1 MPDSIGPGHNRA
13 DDVEAYREMLA
24 RFKADADAV
33 TEITEANAQFV
44 RDHVGYGGKLAKEI
58 DATRDD
64 KKRPHLEAGRQ
75 IDGAYK
81 PLIEE
86 CDKIIKGLKQKL
98 AAFLDARER
107 EAKRIAEEA
116 RRKLEEAERLAAKA
130 VEEPEDDPFLAAT
143 APVVD
148 VKAAHVEAKVAEGQ
162 ALAASRVSSAAG
174 GFAATSLKTK
184 RSAKVTDWQKLAMH
198 YLNSGDLRATLEKL
212 ANADIRHAKG
222 ADISIP
228 GVEIVTERVL

>member
-1 MPDSIGPGHNRA
+1 MPADMGHNRA
-13 DDVEAYREMLA
+13 DDVEAYKEMLA
-24 RFKADADAV
+24 RFKADAERYTEV
-33 TEITEANAQFV
+33 TDDNAQFI
-44 RDHVGYGGKLAKEI
+44 RDHIGFGGKMVKDI
-58 DATRDD
+58 DATRDE

-86 CDKIIKGLKQKL
+86 CDKIIKAMKQRL

-130 VEEPEDDPFLAAT
+130 AEEPEEEDPFLAAT
-143 APVVD
+143 APVID
-148 VKAAHVEAKVAEGQ
+148 VKAAHVEAKIAEGQ

-184 RSAKVTDWQKLAMH
+184 RSAKVTDWSALAAH
-198 YLNSGDLRATLEKL
+198 YLSRGEVRAVLEQL
-212 ANADIRHAKG
+212 ANSDIRHSKG
-222 ADISIP
+222 AEISIP
-228 GVEIVTERVL
+228 GVEIVSERVL

>member
-1 MPDSIGPGHNRA
+1 MPDNIGHNRA

-24 RFKADADAV
+24 RFKADADTV

-107 EAKRIAEEA
+107 EAKRIADEA

-130 VEEPEDDPFLAAT
+130 VEEPEEDPFLAAT
-143 APVVD
+143 APTVD
-148 VKAAHVEAKVAEGQ
+148 VKAAHVEAKIAEGQ

-222 ADISIP
+222 AAIEIP
-228 GVEIVTERVL
+228 GVEIVEERVL

>member
-1 MPDSIGPGHNRA
+1 MRADIGPGHNKA

-44 RDHVGYGGKLAKEI
+44 RDHVGYGGKLVKEI
-58 DATRDD
+58 DATRDE

-107 EAKRIAEEA
+107 EAKRVADEA

-130 VEEPEDDPFLAAT
+130 AEEPEDDPFLAAT
-143 APVVD
+143 APTVD
-148 VKAAHVEAKVAEGQ
+148 VKAAHVEAKIAEGQ

-212 ANADIRHAKG
+212 ANTDIRHAKG
-222 ADISIP
+222 ADIEIP
-228 GVEIVTERVL
+228 GVTIIQERVL

>member
-1 MPDSIGPGHNRA
+1 MPADMGHNRA
-13 DDVEAYREMLA
+13 DDVEAYKEMLA
-24 RFKADADAV
+24 RFKADAERYTEV
-33 TEITEANAQFV
+33 TDDNAQFI
-44 RDHVGYGGKLAKEI
+44 RDHIGFGGKMAKDI
-58 DATRDD
+58 DATRDE

-86 CDKIIKGLKQKL
+86 CDKIIKAMKQRL

-130 VEEPEDDPFLAAT
+130 AEEPEEEDPFLAAT
-143 APVVD
+143 APVID
-148 VKAAHVEAKVAEGQ
+148 VKAAHVEAKIAEGQ

-184 RSAKVTDWQKLAMH
+184 RSAKVTDWSALAAH
-198 YLNSGDLRATLEKL
+198 YLSRGEVRAVLEQL
-212 ANADIRHAKG
+212 ANSDIRHSKG
-222 ADISIP
+222 AEISIP
-228 GVEIVTERVL
+228 GVEIVSERVL